1 MPITSAFGLK
11 NFWLPGAW
19 FRSRRFAYLTMKR
32 SSSSPGSGESQ
43 RKRKASSSNEAVVA
57 PNIAARPQL
66 PTSFPR
72 GGGTGLTPVEYR
84 QSVLEGRK
92 ESAATDDL
100 FLSLIHI

>member
-1 MPITSAFGLK
+1 
-11 NFWLPGAW
+11 
-19 FRSRRFAYLTMKR
+19 MKR

-100 FLSLIHI
+100 